1 MEIDNKAS
9 LYSAAKN
16 RFNHTNE
23 KPRRTDVGMGF
34 PGPQGEANLEGGI
47 NVNRLFGTLRRRI
60 IPVIAITLAVSAAT
74 YAWSKSRPATY
85 QSQFSMLIEPVTAES
100 EVVSAVSGGPGVSV
114 QRQDLGNTQAS
125 QPVLDYATQIEIL
138 LSPQLLNPVVR
149 NLQAQY
155 PELTVEDL
163 KNALLIE
170 RVASKKGKGET
181 KILQVTYQAPS
192 PDKAQHVMSALSK
205 AYIQY
210 SFSERKTNLRRA
222 IQFVDNQLPK
232 VETQVQ
238 KFEQELQ
245 TFRERYRLLDPTSLG
260 GQISGQTGEI
270 QKQAMD
276 NQVELLQ
283 TRQLYE
289 SLANQLQLQP
299 RSAEAATVLSEAPEY
314 QKVLAQYQDLQTQIA
329 TLSAELT
336 DDHPSV
342 IALKDKQEEL
352 EPLLESSA
360 ESALGKQLSGQ
371 LPDIQALPFQNTLR
385 QGLSKQYIDTS
396 IQLNV
401 LEAKR
406 RGILNAQRTLAVQM
420 QQMPSITR
428 YYENLQRRLQ
438 IATATLGKFLEQRE
452 TLMVNAAREEVP
464 WELLSQPSI
473 SRMANSNASRDLM
486 IGSLLGLLMGVGV
499 ALLLE
504 KANDTIY
511 GIPELKQI
519 ADVPILGMVPTHKA
533 LSKVNRTRWVGLVE
547 SGVDRFK
554 STIAMNGVEEK
565 VGRYQFSSFLES
577 FRSLHSQVRLLNPD
591 IPVRSLVVS
600 SCLPGEGKSTVAIHL
615 AQAAAA
621 MGRKV
626 LLIDADLRSPVLSLA
641 LDLPSHPGL
650 SNVIAA
656 DSEYQAALKTL
667 DQEPNLQ
674 ILTAGT
680 PPSDPNRFIASQKM
694 QHLMEIF
701 QDAFD
706 LVIYDA
712 PPLALADATLLAAQ
726 TDGLLMVNRLGVT
739 RRAYLKESMRIL
751 RLSNVPILGMVV
763 NGVRDQGVM
772 YPSDKRFALYGKA

>member
-23 KPRRTDVGMGF
+23 KQRRTDLGIGH
-34 PGPQGEANLEGGI
+34 PGPQGDANLEGGI
-47 NVNRLFGTLRRRI
+47 NVNRLFGTLRRRF
-60 IPVIAITLAVSAAT
+60 IPVIVITVAVAAAT
-74 YAWSKSRPATY
+74 YAWSRSRPATY
-85 QSQFSMLIEPVTAES
+85 QSQFNMLIEPVTAES
-100 EVVSAVSGGPGVSV
+100 EVVSAVSGGAGVSV
-114 QRQDLGNTQAS
+114 QSQDLGNTQAGK
-125 QPVLDYATQIEIL
+125 PALDYATQIEIL

-149 NLQAQY
+149 KLQAQY
-155 PELTVEDL
+155 PELTAEDL
-163 KNALLIE
+163 KKALTIE
-170 RVASKKGKGET
+170 RVISKKAKTDT
-181 KILQVTYQAPS
+181 KILQVTFQANS
-192 PDKAQHVMSALSK
+192 PDKVQQVMSALSK

-210 SFSERKTNLRRA
+210 SFSERKTNVRRA

-232 VETQVQ
+232 VEAQVR

-245 TFRERYRLLDPTSLG
+245 TFRERYRLLDPASLG
-260 GQISGQTGEI
+260 GQISSQTGEI

-276 NQVELLQ
+276 NQVELMQ
-283 TRQLYE
+283 ARQLYE
-289 SLANQLQLQP
+289 SLASQLQLQP

-314 QKVLAQYQDLQTQIA
+314 QKVLTQYQDLQTQIA

-342 IALKDKQEEL
+342 IALKEKQAEL
-352 EPLLESSA
+352 EPLLQSTA

-371 LPDIQALPFQNTLR
+371 LPDIQSLPFQNTLR

-396 IQLNV
+396 IQMNV

-420 QQMPSITR
+420 QQMPAITR

-473 SRMANSNASRDLM
+473 SRMANSNAGRDLM
-486 IGSLLGLLMGVGV
+486 VGSLLGLLMGVGV
-499 ALLLE
+499 AILLE

-511 GIPELKQI
+511 GITELRQI

-533 LSKVNRTRWVGLVE
+533 LSKVHRTRWVGLVE
-547 SGVDRFK
+547 HSADPSKNIITMTGL
-554 STIAMNGVEEK
+554 EETL
-565 VGRYQFSSFLES
+565 GRYQFSSFLES

-591 IPVRSLVVS
+591 VPVRSLVVS

-667 DQEPNLQ
+667 AQEPNLQ

-694 QHLMEIF
+694 QHLMEMF

-739 RRAYLKESMRIL
+739 RKAYLRESMRIL
-751 RLSNVPILGMVV
+751 RLSNVPVLGMVI

-772 YPSDKRFALYGKA
+772 YPSDKRFALYGKT

>member
-23 KPRRTDVGMGF
+23 KPRRTDLGIGF
-34 PGPQGEANLEGGI
+34 PGPQGEDNLEGGI
-47 NVNRLFGTLRRRI
+47 NVNRLLGTLRRRI

-100 EVVSAVSGGPGVSV
+100 EVVSAVSGGSGVSV
-114 QRQDLGNTQAS
+114 QNQDLGNTQAS

-149 NLQAQY
+149 NLQSQY

-192 PDKAQHVMSALSK
+192 PDKAQQVMSALSK

-232 VETQVQ
+232 VETQVR

-245 TFRERYRLLDPTSLG
+245 TFRERYRLLDPASLG

-314 QKVLAQYQDLQTQIA
+314 QKVLTQYQDLQTQIA

-342 IALKDKQEEL
+342 IALKEKQAEL
-352 EPLLESSA
+352 EPLLQSSA

-371 LPDIQALPFQNTLR
+371 LPDIQALPFQNSLR

-406 RGILNAQRTLAVQM
+406 RGILSAQRTLAVQM
-420 QQMPSITR
+420 QQMPAITR

-438 IATATLGKFLEQRE
+438 IATTTLGKFLEQRE

-464 WELLSQPSI
+464 WELLSQPSL

-511 GIPELKQI
+511 GISELKQI

-533 LSKVNRTRWVGLVE
+533 LSKVHRTRWVGLVE
-547 SGVDRFK
+547 FDVDRFK
-554 STIAMNGVEEK
+554 STITMNGVEEK

-591 IPVRSLVVS
+591 VPVRSLVVS

-739 RRAYLKESMRIL
+739 RKAYLKESMRIL

>member
-16 RFNHTNE
+16 HHNHTNE
-23 KPRRTDVGMGF
+23 KSRRTDIGIGF

-60 IPVIAITLAVSAAT
+60 VPVLVITLAVSAAT
-74 YAWSKSRPATY
+74 YVWSRSRPATY

-100 EVVSAVSGGPGVSV
+100 EVVSAVSGGSGVSI
-114 QRQDLGNTQAS
+114 QSQDLGNTQAS

-163 KNALLIE
+163 KNALLVE

-205 AYIQY
+205 SYIQY

-232 VETQVQ
+232 VETQVR

-245 TFRERYRLLDPTSLG
+245 TFRERYRLLDPGSLG
-260 GQISGQTGEI
+260 AQISGQTGEI

-299 RSAEAATVLSEAPEY
+299 KSAEAATVLSEAPEY
-314 QKVLAQYQDLQTQIA
+314 QKVLSQYQDLQTQIA

-336 DDHPSV
+336 NDHPSV
-342 IALKDKQEEL
+342 IALKEKQAEL
-352 EPLLESSA
+352 EPLLQSSA

-396 IQLNV
+396 IELNV
-401 LEAKR
+401 QEAKR

-420 QQMPSITR
+420 QQMPAITR

-438 IATATLGKFLEQRE
+438 IATTTLGKFLEQRE

-473 SRMANSNASRDLM
+473 SRMANSNATRDLM

-511 GIPELKQI
+511 GISELKQI
-519 ADVPILGMVPTHKA
+519 TDVPILGMVPTHKA
-533 LSKVNRTRWVGLVE
+533 LSKVHRTRWVGLVE
-547 SGVDRFK
+547 SDGDRFR

-591 IPVRSLVVS
+591 VPVRSLVVS

-739 RRAYLKESMRIL
+739 RKAYLKESMRIL
-751 RLSNVPILGMVV
+751 RLSNVPILGMVI

-772 YPSDKRFALYGKA
+772 YPSDKRFALYGKT

>member
-1 MEIDNKAS
+1 MEIDNKPS
-9 LYSAAKN
+9 LSSAAKN
-16 RFNHTNE
+16 RFNLNE
-23 KPRRTDVGMGF
+23 KPRRADIGIGF
-34 PGPQGEANLEGGI
+34 SGPQGEAALEGGI
-47 NVNRLFGTLRRRI
+47 NVNRLFGTLKRRI
-60 IPVIAITLAVSAAT
+60 IPVIAITLAVSAMT

-85 QSQFSMLIEPVTAES
+85 QSQFNMLIEPVTAES
-100 EVVSAVSGGPGVSV
+100 EVVSAVSGGAGVSV
-114 QRQDLGNTQAS
+114 QNQDLGNAQAS
-125 QPVLDYATQIEIL
+125 QNTLDYATQIEIL

-181 KILQVTYQAPS
+181 KILQVTYQAAA
-192 PDKAQHVMSALSK
+192 PDKAQQVMNALSK

-232 VETQVQ
+232 VQSQVG
-238 KFEQELQ
+238 KIEQELQ
-245 TFRERYRLLDPTSLG
+245 TFRERYRLLDPSSLG

-270 QKQAMD
+270 QKQALD
-276 NQVELLQ
+276 NQVELMQ
-283 TRQLYE
+283 TKQLYE
-289 SLANQLQLQP
+289 SLSSQLQLQP
-299 RSAEAATVLSEAPEY
+299 KSAEAATVLSEAPEY
-314 QKVLAQYQDLQTQIA
+314 QKVLTQYQDLQTQIA
-329 TLSAELT
+329 TFSAELT

-342 IALKDKQEEL
+342 IALKEKQAEL
-352 EPLLESSA
+352 APLLQTSA
-360 ESALGKQLSGQ
+360 ESALGRQLSDQ
-371 LPDIQALPFQNTLR
+371 LPDIKALPYQNTLR

-420 QQMPSITR
+420 QQMPAITR

-438 IATATLGKFLEQRE
+438 ITTNTLGKFLEQRE

-464 WELLSQPSI
+464 WELLSQPAV
-473 SRMANSNASRDLM
+473 SRMASSNATRDLM

-511 GIPELKQI
+511 GISELKQI
-519 ADVPILGMVPTHKA
+519 ADVPILGMVPTHKV
-533 LSKVNRTRWVGLVE
+533 LSKVPRTRWVGLVDP
-547 SGVDRFK
+547 SAVRVK
-554 STIAMNGVEEK
+554 NTIALNGMEEK
-565 VGRYQFSSFLES
+565 MGRYQFSSFLES
-577 FRSLHSQVRLLNPD
+577 FRALHAQVRLLNPD
-591 IPVRSLVVS
+591 VAVRSVVVS

-626 LLIDADLRSPVLSLA
+626 LLIDADLRAPVLSLA

-667 DQEPNLQ
+667 EQEPNLH

-680 PPSDPNRFIASQKM
+680 TPSDPNRFIASQKM

-701 QDAFD
+701 QEAFD

-726 TDGLLMVNRLGVT
+726 TDGLLMVSRLGVS
-739 RRAYLKESMRIL
+739 RKAYLRESMRIL
-751 RLSNVPILGMVV
+751 RLSNVPILGMVI
-763 NGVRDQGVM
+763 NGVKDQGIL
-772 YPSDKRFALYGKA
+772 YPNDKRFAYGKI